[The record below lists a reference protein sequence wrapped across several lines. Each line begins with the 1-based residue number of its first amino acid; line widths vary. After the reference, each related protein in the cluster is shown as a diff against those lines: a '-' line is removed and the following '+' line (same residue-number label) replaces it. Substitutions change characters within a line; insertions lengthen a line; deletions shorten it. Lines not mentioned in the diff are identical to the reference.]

1 MDCFEK
7 IKSAFC
13 KAESIVLI
21 PHTNADGD
29 ATGSCFALAMFLE
42 KYGKTVDVVFEEFP
56 RLTKI
61 IPYEYKVFDGRI
73 KKYDLAVAVDCADL
87 GRMGERAELFC
98 GSTLCIDHHK
108 TNGSIADINYVEP
121 DSAAT
126 GELIF
131 ELISHLAPNAFDTR
145 IAEALYMAISADT
158 GCFKY
163 SNVTARTHRIAEKL
177 YEIGGRFAEINRL
190 LYDTVP
196 IKKLKFQSGVIDSTE
211 FFCDDRIA
219 LYYLSYSAYK
229 EKQLTLGDVEFV
241 SSMLKTIEGVSV
253 GVFIHEREEGVCK
266 VSLRSDETLDAAAVA
281 SALGGGGHSRAA
293 GFTAQESGRELIE
306 KLINL
311 IEDNLVID

>member
-7 IKSAFC
+7 IKSAFD
-13 KAESIVLI
+13 KAENIVLI

-29 ATGSCFALAMFLE
+29 ATGSCFALAKFLE
-42 KYGKTVDVVFEEFP
+42 KFGKKVDVVFEEFP

-61 IPYEYKVFDGRI
+61 IPYDYKVFDGSM
-73 KKYDLAVAVDCADL
+73 KNYDLAVAVDCADL
-87 GRMGERAELFC
+87 GRMGSRAELFC
-98 GSTLCIDHHK
+98 GSTVCIDHHK

-121 DSAAT
+121 ESAAT

-131 ELISHLAPNAFDTR
+131 ELISAVAPNMLDTR

-163 SNVTARTHRIAEKL
+163 SNVTVRTHRIAEKL

-196 IKKLKFQSGVIDSTE
+196 IKKLKFQASVVNDIE
-211 FFCDDRIA
+211 FYCKNRIA
-219 LYYLSYSAYK
+219 VYYLSYKDYT

-241 SSMLKTIEGVSV
+241 SSMIKTIEGVNI
-253 GVFIHEREEGVCK
+253 GVFIHEREEGMCK
-266 VSLRSDETLDAAAVA
+266 ISLRSDESLDAAAVA
-281 SALGGGGHSRAA
+281 AVFGGGGHSRAA
-293 GFTAQESGRELIE
+293 GFTADGAGKGLIE
-306 KLINL
+306 KVVNL
-311 IEDNLVID
+311 IEDNLVIN

>member
-7 IKSAFC
+7 IKSAFD
-13 KAESIVLI
+13 KAENIVLI

-42 KYGKTVDVVFEEFP
+42 KFGKKVDVVFEEFP

-61 IPYEYKVFDGRI
+61 IPYDYKVFDGSM
-73 KKYDLAVAVDCADL
+73 KNYDLAVAVDCADL
-87 GRMGERAELFC
+87 GRMGSRAELFC
-98 GSTLCIDHHK
+98 GSTVCIDHHK

-121 DSAAT
+121 ESAAT

-131 ELISHLAPNAFDTR
+131 ELISAVAPNMLDTR

-163 SNVTARTHRIAEKL
+163 SNVTVRTHRIAEKL

-196 IKKLKFQSGVIDSTE
+196 IKKLKFQASVVNDIE
-211 FFCDDRIA
+211 FYCKNRIA
-219 LYYLSYSAYK
+219 VYYLSYKDYT

-241 SSMLKTIEGVSV
+241 SSMIKTIEGVNI
-253 GVFIHEREEGVCK
+253 GVFIHEREEGMCK
-266 VSLRSDETLDAAAVA
+266 ISLRSDESLDAAAVA
-281 SALGGGGHSRAA
+281 AVFGGGGHSRAA
-293 GFTAQESGRELIE
+293 GFTADGAGKGLIE
-306 KLINL
+306 KVVNS
-311 IEDNLVID
+311 IEDNLVIN

>member
-7 IKSAFC
+7 IKSAFD
-13 KAESIVLI
+13 KAENIVLI

-42 KYGKTVDVVFEEFP
+42 KFGKKVDVVFEEFP

-61 IPYEYKVFDGRI
+61 IPYDYKVFDGSM
-73 KKYDLAVAVDCADL
+73 KNYDLAVAVDCADL
-87 GRMGERAELFC
+87 GRMGSRAELFC
-98 GSTLCIDHHK
+98 GSTVCIDHHK

-121 DSAAT
+121 ESAAT

-131 ELISHLAPNAFDTR
+131 ELISAVAPNMLDTR

-163 SNVTARTHRIAEKL
+163 SNVTVRTHRIAEKL

-196 IKKLKFQSGVIDSTE
+196 IKKLKFQASVVNDIE
-211 FFCDDRIA
+211 FYCKNRIA
-219 LYYLSYSAYK
+219 VYYLSYKDYT

-241 SSMLKTIEGVSV
+241 SSMIKTIEGVNI
-253 GVFIHEREEGVCK
+253 GVFIHEREEGMCK
-266 VSLRSDETLDAAAVA
+266 ISLRSDESLDAAAVA
-281 SALGGGGHSRAA
+281 AVFGGGGHSRAA
-293 GFTAQESGRELIE
+293 GFTADGAGKGLIE
-306 KLINL
+306 KVVNL
-311 IEDNLVID
+311 IEDNLVIN

>member
-7 IKSAFC
+7 IKSAFD
-13 KAESIVLI
+13 KAENIVLI

-42 KYGKTVDVVFEEFP
+42 KFGKKVDVVFEEFP

-61 IPYEYKVFDGRI
+61 ISYDYKVFDGSM
-73 KKYDLAVAVDCADL
+73 KNYDLAVAVDCADL
-87 GRMGERAELFC
+87 GRMGSRAELFC
-98 GSTLCIDHHK
+98 GSTVCIDHHK

-121 DSAAT
+121 ESAAT

-131 ELISHLAPNAFDTR
+131 ELISAVAPNMLDTR

-163 SNVTARTHRIAEKL
+163 SNVTVRTHRIAEKL

-196 IKKLKFQSGVIDSTE
+196 IKKLKFQASVVNDIE
-211 FFCDDRIA
+211 FYCKNRIA
-219 LYYLSYSAYK
+219 VYYLSYKDYT

-241 SSMLKTIEGVSV
+241 SSMIKTIEGVNI
-253 GVFIHEREEGVCK
+253 GVFIHEREEGMCK
-266 VSLRSDETLDAAAVA
+266 ISLRSDESLDAAEVAAVF
-281 SALGGGGHSRAA
+281 GGGGHSRAA
-293 GFTAQESGRELIE
+293 GFTADGAGKGLIE
-306 KLINL
+306 KVVNS
-311 IEDNLVID
+311 IEDNLVIN

>member
-7 IKSAFC
+7 IKSAFD
-13 KAESIVLI
+13 KAENIVLI

-42 KYGKTVDVVFEEFP
+42 KFGKKVDVVFEEFP

-61 IPYEYKVFDGRI
+61 IPYDYKVFDGSM
-73 KKYDLAVAVDCADL
+73 KNYDLAVAVDCADL
-87 GRMGERAELFC
+87 GRMGSRAELFC
-98 GSTLCIDHHK
+98 GSTVCIDHHK

-121 DSAAT
+121 ESAAT

-131 ELISHLAPNAFDTR
+131 ELISAVAPNMLDTR

-163 SNVTARTHRIAEKL
+163 SNVTVRTHRIAEKL

-196 IKKLKFQSGVIDSTE
+196 IKKLKFQASVVNDIE
-211 FFCDDRIA
+211 FYCKNRIA
-219 LYYLSYSAYK
+219 VYYLSYKDYT

-253 GVFIHEREEGVCK
+253 GVFIHEREEGMCK
-266 VSLRSDETLDAAAVA
+266 ISLRSDESLDAAAVA
-281 SALGGGGHSRAA
+281 AVFGGGGHSRAA
-293 GFTAQESGRELIE
+293 GFTADGAGKGLIE
-306 KLINL
+306 KVVNS
-311 IEDNLVID
+311 IEDNLVIN

>member
-7 IKSAFC
+7 IKSAFD
-13 KAESIVLI
+13 KAENIVLI

-42 KYGKTVDVVFEEFP
+42 KFGKKVDVVFEEFP

-61 IPYEYKVFDGRI
+61 IPYDYKVFDGSM
-73 KKYDLAVAVDCADL
+73 KNYDLAVAVDCADL
-87 GRMGERAELFC
+87 GRMGSRAELFC
-98 GSTLCIDHHK
+98 GSTVCIDHHK

-121 DSAAT
+121 ESAAT

-131 ELISHLAPNAFDTR
+131 ELISAVAPNMLDTR

-163 SNVTARTHRIAEKL
+163 SNVTVRTHRIAEKL

-196 IKKLKFQSGVIDSTE
+196 IKKLKFQASVVNDIE
-211 FFCDDRIA
+211 FYCKNRIA
-219 LYYLSYSAYK
+219 VYYLSYKDYT

-241 SSMLKTIEGVSV
+241 SSMIKTIEGVNI
-253 GVFIHEREEGVCK
+253 GVFIHERDEGMCK
-266 VSLRSDETLDAAAVA
+266 ISLRSDESLDAAAVA
-281 SALGGGGHSRAA
+281 AVFGGGGHSRAA
-293 GFTAQESGRELIE
+293 GFTADGAGKGLIE
-306 KLINL
+306 KVVNL
-311 IEDNLVID
+311 IEDNLVIN

>member
-7 IKSAFC
+7 IKSAFD
-13 KAESIVLI
+13 KAENIVLI

-42 KYGKTVDVVFEEFP
+42 KFGKKVDVVFEEFP

-61 IPYEYKVFDGRI
+61 IPYDYKVFDGSM
-73 KKYDLAVAVDCADL
+73 KNYDLAVAVDCADL
-87 GRMGERAELFC
+87 GRMGSRAELFC
-98 GSTLCIDHHK
+98 GSTVCIDHHK

-121 DSAAT
+121 ESAAT

-131 ELISHLAPNAFDTR
+131 ELISAVAPNMLDTR

-163 SNVTARTHRIAEKL
+163 SNVTVRTHRIAEKL

-196 IKKLKFQSGVIDSTE
+196 IKKLKFQASVVNDIE
-211 FFCDDRIA
+211 FYCKNRIA
-219 LYYLSYSAYK
+219 VYYLSYKDYT

-241 SSMLKTIEGVSV
+241 SSMIKTIEGVNI
-253 GVFIHEREEGVCK
+253 GVFIHEREEGMCK
-266 VSLRSDETLDAAAVA
+266 ISLRSDESLDAAAVA
-281 SALGGGGHSRAA
+281 AVFGGGGHSRAA
-293 GFTAQESGRELIE
+293 GFTADGAGKGLIE
-306 KLINL
+306 KVVNS
-311 IEDNLVID
+311 IEDNMVIN